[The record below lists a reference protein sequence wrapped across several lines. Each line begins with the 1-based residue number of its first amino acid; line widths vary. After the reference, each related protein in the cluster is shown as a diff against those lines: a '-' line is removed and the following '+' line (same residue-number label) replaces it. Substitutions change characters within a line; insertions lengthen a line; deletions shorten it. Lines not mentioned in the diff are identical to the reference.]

1 MSTILEAV
9 GTYLQTQG
17 QGTLGTN
24 LFLGRMPSSPDVC
37 VGVFEYEGAIPS
49 ETFGNAATA
58 IDRPRVQVLV
68 RAGRDDYPTARN
80 QARTI
85 RGILGAVTQTTLSGI
100 TVLRI
105 RPTGSVNP
113 LGPDENDRP
122 MISVNF
128 EVMVL
133 P

>member
-1 MSTILEAV
+1 MTILEAV
-9 GTYLQTQG
+9 GNYLQTQG

-58 IDRPRVQVLV
+58 IDRPRLQVLV
-68 RAGRDDYPTARN
+68 RAGRDDYPAARDKA
-80 QARTI
+80 QTI
-85 RGILGAVTQTTLSGI
+85 RGLLGAVTQTTLSGI
-100 TVLRI
+100 AIMRI

-122 MISVNF
+122 LVSANF
-128 EVMVL
+128 EAMVL